1 MSVWR
6 KRFDKGDI
14 ALRKTDNK
22 KLTDKT
28 DFEAWDILFIDFV
41 NKVGLDSSFE
51 DYLKKL
57 VERIGMVAQY
67 IQTKKTIE
75 GVQISDR
82 FILNRIKYLESQIAA
97 FEKTG
102 STEKITIPQMLGKL
116 GKMQG
121 YKVSENET
129 TVLEYFELIK
139 EYKQWVKAK

>member
-1 MSVWR
+1 
-6 KRFDKGDI
+6 
-14 ALRKTDNK
+14 
-22 KLTDKT
+22 
-28 DFEAWDILFIDFV
+28 
-41 NKVGLDSSFE
+41 
-51 DYLKKL
+51 
-57 VERIGMVAQY
+57 MVAQY